1 MQGQEPQIT
10 RKPQCLYIIKS
21 PKFKASIWE
30 NNPKTKQQNHTLFL
44 KETTKST
51 KPKLKPPNKQN
62 KQNPRT
68 SQHGAKGKMPS
79 AEQP

>member
-1 MQGQEPQIT
+1 MKGMQGQEPQIT

-51 KPKLKPPNKQN
+51 GRDSDTPLLVLVNTVTFKYK
-62 KQNPRT
+62 T
-68 SQHGAKGKMPS
+68 
-79 AEQP
+79 